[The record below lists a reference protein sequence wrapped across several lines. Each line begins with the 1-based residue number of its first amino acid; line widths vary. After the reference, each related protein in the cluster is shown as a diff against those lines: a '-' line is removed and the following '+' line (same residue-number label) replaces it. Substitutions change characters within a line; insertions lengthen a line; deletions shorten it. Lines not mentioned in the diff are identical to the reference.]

1 MALMIMAIRLFRSHI
16 AMIINVER
24 RGGA

>member
-1 MALMIMAIRLFRSHI
+1 MIMAIRLFRSHI